1 MCHRMAKKKKKKSK
15 ENHKV
20 SLPSA
25 HCRILLG
32 LWVKRKMTV
41 LSHKAFSRVLGWL
54 PRRQAQPLEWFC
66 LFGTR
71 VPKLPW

>member
-1 MCHRMAKKKKKKSK
+1 MCHSMAKKKKKSK

-20 SLPSA
+20 FLPSA
-25 HCRILLG
+25 HCPILLG
-32 LWVKRKMTV
+32 LWVKCKMSV

-54 PRRQAQPLEWFC
+54 PWQQAQPLEWFC

-71 VPKLPW
+71 VPRLPW